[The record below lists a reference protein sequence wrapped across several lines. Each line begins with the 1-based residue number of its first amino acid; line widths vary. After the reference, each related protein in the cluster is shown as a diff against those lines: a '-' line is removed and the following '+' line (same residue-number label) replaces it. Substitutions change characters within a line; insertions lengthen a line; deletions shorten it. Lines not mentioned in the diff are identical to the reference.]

1 MSRSVE
7 NISHAFVSG
16 NLANDA
22 ELKYTNSGLA
32 ICSFTVVANTN
43 KKKGEEWESYAN
55 FFDCTMFGRGAEA
68 LHKYLVKGK
77 MVMIDGRLEQQRWEN
92 EGSKRSKVVILV
104 DKINLGGG
112 GNGDSRPEAP
122 SSDDVA
128 PWEKPPKAAEDFQ
141 DDIF

>member
-1 MSRSVE
+1 MSRGVE
-7 NISHAFVSG
+7 NIAHAFVSG

-32 ICSFTVVANTN
+32 ICNFTVVANTN
-43 KKKGEEWESYAN
+43 KKRGEEWESYAN

-92 EGSKRSKVVILV
+92 EGGKRSKVVVLV
-104 DKINLGGG
+104 DRINLGGG
-112 GNGDSRPEAP
+112 GQDSRPEAP
-122 SSDDVA
+122 SAGDVA
-128 PWEKPPKAAEDFQ
+128 PWEKPPAAAVEDFK